1 MKKFSSTTALAA
13 LLLVTAAPVNAICTP
28 ATINPGAVQRIR
40 PHMSPAAVS
49 AVLGCVPTK
58 VFPPTEIFQD
68 SLQIWYWGIPQVGM
82 SKIHVAV
89 TFDDSGALSAQYQV
103 ISTDPK
109 VPPICNGALR
119 VEPPTTIGNWV
130 PGACP

>member
-28 ATINPGAVQRIR
+28 ATINPDAVQRVR
-40 PHMSPAAVS
+40 PHMSPVAVS
-49 AVLGCVPTK
+49 AVLGCA
-58 VFPPTEIFQD
+58 PTEIFQD
-68 SLQIWYWGIPQVGM
+68 SLQLWYWGIPQVGM
-82 SKIHVAV
+82 SKILVAV
-89 TFDDSGALSAQYQV
+89 TFDSSGVLSAQYQV